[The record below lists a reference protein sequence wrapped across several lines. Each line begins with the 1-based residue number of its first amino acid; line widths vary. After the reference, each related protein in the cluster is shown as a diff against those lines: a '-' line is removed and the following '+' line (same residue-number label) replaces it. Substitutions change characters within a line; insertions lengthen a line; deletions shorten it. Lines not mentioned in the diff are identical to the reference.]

1 MSRVQLLCRALPKLL
16 APYPPLDT
24 FTLFSKLP
32 PELRNRI
39 WKYAAGD
46 PRKVIVIIGVEYRQN
61 TGQLPSPPILRTTR
75 ESRNEAKRYYTL
87 CEDIASP
94 PNFCIASMRTRETPP
109 TKPYNKR
116 PVWINF
122 AVDIFTC
129 GPEAFYHGRDV
140 KTQFNF
146 NNTVINQIQHVE
158 LVCRRG
164 IDDLKKH
171 LNNFKVILVQKSLAS
186 FTAVMYHFDESERAA
201 RLEREIGLLE
211 GEKKLLE
218 KIRKQQ
224 KWAGWSVQPQI
235 GWKVIYGPHS
245 RAYLDS

>member
-1 MSRVQLLCRALPKLL
+1 
-16 APYPPLDT
+16 
-24 FTLFSKLP
+24 
-32 PELRNRI
+32 
-39 WKYAAGD
+39 
-46 PRKVIVIIGVEYRQN
+46 
-61 TGQLPSPPILRTTR
+61 
-75 ESRNEAKRYYTL
+75 
-87 CEDIASP
+87 
-94 PNFCIASMRTRETPP
+94 
-109 TKPYNKR
+109 
-116 PVWINF
+116 
-122 AVDIFTC
+122 
-129 GPEAFYHGRDV
+129 
-140 KTQFNF
+140 
-146 NNTVINQIQHVE
+146 VE